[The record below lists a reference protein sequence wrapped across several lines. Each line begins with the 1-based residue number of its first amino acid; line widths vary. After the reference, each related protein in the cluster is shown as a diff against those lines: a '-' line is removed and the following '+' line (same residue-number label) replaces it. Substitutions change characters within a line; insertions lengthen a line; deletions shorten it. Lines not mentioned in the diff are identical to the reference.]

1 MKDKKVHPNNTGIDL
16 SKLVSA
22 IRFTFIVRIWLLVF
36 LAGVV
41 LGVTLLLMIGA
52 QPTRINLEELGLA
65 KLTLVFLFECLI
77 FYIVLAYLIDKPVQ
91 YFELVFM
98 NFLSISL
105 FMMSAFLAFFI
116 ITTVF
121 RGSIDYDFTSPME
134 LLIFSTI
141 LLILITIAWRM
152 YVSARSFARVLVKPK
167 FTYAK
172 ILKIIKAL
180 DLLTRNR
187 KNWDAYNSAF
197 AVRNKGL
204 YLMCGSVFIFLLFV
218 ILYSVVILLQQ
229 MQPVLI
235 TVENSGTK
243 SIYYIGV
250 IFAVYFSAIQMC
262 IYSMHLLSKAKQVF
276 QLDSESLSKGD
287 TRTPILF
294 LRSFVDDGVKT
305 KFSWGFLFSPFYGI
319 YLMSRRL
326 TLEKTMLTS
335 FQSIGP
341 LIAIANPSESKAQH
355 GATKITA
362 DIDTWQNIVR
372 DCITKSRCIVIVSGR
387 SKYVGW
393 EIETIINKGMDG
405 KMIVVFPPDKIH
417 SFRVRESWLK
427 TYFRDTDYA
436 ESIENTSFKDALV
449 LCLLGNGK
457 SITLYSQS
465 KDRFSYETA
474 INISLFLKTMF
485 GNSPTHL
492 KIDI

>member
-52 QPTRINLEELGLA
+52 QPTRVNLEELSLA

-105 FMMSAFLAFFI
+105 FMISAFLAFFI

-134 LLIFSTI
+134 LLIFSIIMLT
-141 LLILITIAWRM
+141 LITIAWRM
-152 YVSARSFARVLVKPK
+152 YLSARSFARVLVKPK

-204 YLMCGSVFIFLLFV
+204 FL
-218 ILYSVVILLQQ
+218 I
-229 MQPVLI
+229 
-235 TVENSGTK
+235 
-243 SIYYIGV
+243 
-250 IFAVYFSAIQMC
+250 
-262 IYSMHLLSKAKQVF
+262 
-276 QLDSESLSKGD
+276 
-287 TRTPILF
+287 
-294 LRSFVDDGVKT
+294 
-305 KFSWGFLFSPFYGI
+305 
-319 YLMSRRL
+319 
-326 TLEKTMLTS
+326 
-335 FQSIGP
+335 
-341 LIAIANPSESKAQH
+341 
-355 GATKITA
+355 
-362 DIDTWQNIVR
+362 
-372 DCITKSRCIVIVSGR
+372 
-387 SKYVGW
+387 
-393 EIETIINKGMDG
+393 
-405 KMIVVFPPDKIH
+405 
-417 SFRVRESWLK
+417 
-427 TYFRDTDYA
+427 
-436 ESIENTSFKDALV
+436 
-449 LCLLGNGK
+449 CLLY
-457 SITLYSQS
+457 T
-465 KDRFSYETA
+465 
-474 INISLFLKTMF
+474 
-485 GNSPTHL
+485 SPSPR
-492 KIDI
+492 D